1 MSSNQQIAQRMA
13 APSPAPIKARSD
25 LVRNVMAPYTAPMKK
40 LRKYRQFDEWLPV
53 VDLRTEKPE
62 ESDRKVAAERWQFI
76 PDFREL
82 LDAADSF
89 GMAFNETDEGN
100 IRVFVGLMLDGLP
113 STKTLPSASYTD
125 ALVFLL
131 SGIDDDDDDQP
142 IFSALVIAAAVV
154 EVWKSSTFAPS
165 PAEFLSLAKTKRR
178 EFHRAYHVAHRLYD
192 LRCQAEVV
200 LLHFGDIED
209 EVPWGDGDGGD
220 IPF

>member
-1 MSSNQQIAQRMA
+1 MSNQVTQRMA
-13 APSPAPIKARSD
+13 AVAPGPVKGRTD
-25 LVRNVMAPYTAPMKK
+25 LVRGVMAPYAAPMKK
-40 LRKYRQFDEWLPV
+40 LRQYRQFDEWLPV
-53 VDLRTEKPE
+53 IDLNTEKPE
-62 ESDRKVAAERWQFI
+62 ENHRKIAAERWQFI

-82 LDAADSF
+82 LDAADAF
-89 GMAFNETDEGN
+89 GTVFNETDEGN

-165 PAEFLSLAKTKRR
+165 PAEFLMLAKEKRR
-178 EFHRAYHVAHRLYD
+178 EFHRAYHVAYRLYD
-192 LRCQAEVV
+192 LRCQAEEI
-200 LLHFGDIED
+200 LLHFGDIKSEPARED
-209 EVPWGDGDGGD
+209 DDS

>member
-1 MSSNQQIAQRMA
+1 MRM
-13 APSPAPIKARSD
+13 
-25 LVRNVMAPYTAPMKK
+25 
-40 LRKYRQFDEWLPV
+40 LRRYRAFGEWLPV
-53 VDLRTEKPE
+53 IDLPTERPE
-62 ESDRKVAAERWQFI
+62 ESHRKVAAERWQFI

-82 LDAADSF
+82 LDAADAF
-89 GMAFNETDEGN
+89 GATFNETDEGN

-131 SGIDDDDDDQP
+131 SGIDDDDDDQ

-165 PAEFLSLAKTKRR
+165 PAEFLSLARTKRR
-178 EFHRAYHVAHRLYD
+178 EFHRAYRVAHRLYD

-200 LLHFGDIED
+200 LLHFGDIKD
-209 EVPWGDGDGGD
+209 EAMGDDD
-220 IPF
+220 SIPF

>member
-1 MSSNQQIAQRMA
+1 MSGNQVAQRMA
-13 APSPAPIKARSD
+13 APGPAPVKVRTD
-25 LVRNVMAPYTAPMKK
+25 LVRGVMAPYAAPMKK
-40 LRKYRQFDEWLPV
+40 LRQYRRFDDWLPV
-53 VDLRTEKPE
+53 MDLPTEKPE
-62 ESDRKVAAERWQFI
+62 ESDRKIAAERWKFL

-89 GMAFNETDEGN
+89 GMAFIETDEGN
-100 IRVFVGLMLDGLP
+100 IRVLVGLMLDGLP

-142 IFSALVIAAAVV
+142 TIESALVVAAAVV

-165 PAEFLSLAKTKRR
+165 PAEFLSLARKKRR
-178 EFHRAYHVAHRLYD
+178 EFHRAFQVANRLYD
-192 LRCQAEVV
+192 LRCQAEAV
-200 LLHFGDIED
+200 LLHFGDIKDD
-209 EVPWGDGDGGD
+209 EARGDGGD

>member
-1 MSSNQQIAQRMA
+1 MSNQVQRMV
-13 APSPAPIKARSD
+13 APAPAPIKARSD
-25 LVRNVMAPYTAPMKK
+25 LVRGVMAPYAAPMKK
-40 LRKYRQFDEWLPV
+40 LRKYRQFDDWLPV
-53 VDLRTEKPE
+53 IDLPTEKPE
-62 ESDRKVAAERWQFI
+62 ERDRKIAKERWQFI

-100 IRVFVGLMLDGLP
+100 IRVLVGLMLDGLP

-131 SGIDDDDDDQP
+131 TDVDDDDDDEP
-142 IFSALVIAAAVV
+142 IDCFAALVIAAAVV

-165 PAEFLSLAKTKRR
+165 PAEFLLLVKKKRH
-178 EFHRAYHVAHRLYD
+178 EFYRAFRVANRLYD

-200 LLHFGDIED
+200 LLHFGDIKD
-209 EVPWGDGDGGD
+209 EAMGDSGD